1 MAEGDLLKHRRD
13 KLAALEAAGV
23 DPYPARFPVDG
34 TVASVRA
41 RFDDTAAEEL
51 EQLDPA
57 VRLAGRVTAL
67 REHGKS
73 AFSDLDDGSGRIQC
87 HLRQKLLGDDGFGAW
102 LDLDLGDFVG
112 IAGTLFRTRTGELT
126 VRVESWE
133 FVAKALR
140 PMPEKWHGLK
150 DTEVRYRQR
159 YLDLLA
165 NPEVREVFR
174 LRAEI
179 IRTLRAHLDANDF
192 LEVET
197 PTLQPLYGGAAAR
210 PFRTHHKTL
219 DMDLYLRIA
228 PELYLKRL
236 LVGGLQRVYDLNRN
250 FRNEGISRQHNPEF
264 TMLEFYA
271 AYWDYSRMMDFAEE
285 LICLAFGQPDGD
297 VPLSYQGEELSLA
310 RPWARVT
317 LRDALIERGG
327 LEAALVDDEGALR
340 DWLAERDVAADGL
353 GLGGLREAALDKV
366 VKPKLGAPIFV
377 IDYPLEISPLSKV
390 KPGEPDVVERFELY
404 MGGMEIANGY
414 SELNDPREQRR
425 RMREQVEGR
434 GDDDEVPPAVDEDYI
449 VALEHGMPPAAG
461 IGIGID
467 RLVMLAADS
476 STIRDVILFP
486 LLRQRD

>member
-1 MAEGDLLKHRRD
+1 MAEDELLQHRRD
-13 KLAALEAAGV
+13 KLDALEAAGV
-23 DPYPARFPVDG
+23 EAYPARFPVDG
-34 TVASVRA
+34 TVQQVRA
-41 RFDDTAAEEL
+41 RYDVSDAEEL
-51 EQLDPA
+51 DAAAPV

-73 AFSDLDDGSGRIQC
+73 AFSDLDDGSGRVQC
-87 HLRQKLLGDDGFGAW
+87 HLRQKVLGDDSFGSW

-112 IAGTLFRTRTGELT
+112 VEGVLFRTRTGELT
-126 VRVESWE
+126 VRVDRWE

-165 NPEVREVFR
+165 NPEVRDIFR
-174 LRAEI
+174 RRAEMV
-179 IRTLRAHLDANDF
+179 RVMRAHLDANDF

-197 PTLQPLYGGAAAR
+197 PTLQPLYGGASAR
-210 PFRTHHKTL
+210 PFRTHHNTL
-219 DMDLYLRIA
+219 DQDLYLRIA

-236 LVGGLQRVYDLNRN
+236 LVGGLQRVYDLNKN

-271 AYWDYSRMMDFAEE
+271 AYWDYGRMMEFAEE
-285 LICLAFGQPDGD
+285 LLCLAFGLAEGSTA
-297 VPLSYQGEELSLA
+297 LSYQDAELSLT
-310 RPWARVT
+310 RPWPRVS
-317 LRDALIERGG
+317 LRDAL
-327 LEAALVDDEGALR
+327 LEFGAMDAALIDDEGALR
-340 DWLAERDVAADGL
+340 AWLAERDVSTDGL
-353 GLGGLREAALDKV
+353 GLGGLQEAALDKI
-366 VKPKLGAPIFV
+366 VKPKLVSPVFV
-377 IDYPLEISPLSKV
+377 TDYPLEISPLSKV
-390 KPGEPDVVERFELY
+390 KPGEPDIVERFELY
-404 MGGMEIANGY
+404 MGGMEVANGY
-414 SELNDPREQRR
+414 SELNDPREQARR
-425 RMREQVEGR
+425 LREQVEGR
-434 GDDDEVPPAVDEDYI
+434 GDDDEVPPAVDDDYV

-467 RLVMLAADS
+467 RLVMLATDS

>member
-1 MAEGDLLKHRRD
+1 VAESDLLKHRRD

-23 DPYPARFPVDG
+23 NPYPARFPVDEN
-34 TVASVRA
+34 VASVRA

-51 EQLDPA
+51 ERIEPR

-73 AFSDLDDGSGRIQC
+73 AFSDLDDGSDTIQC
-87 HLRQKLLGDDGFGAW
+87 HLRQKLLGDDRFGAW
-102 LDLDLGDFVG
+102 IDLDLGDFVG
-112 IAGTLFRTRTGELT
+112 VEGTLFRTRTGELT
-126 VRVESWE
+126 LRVDSWE

-159 YLDLLA
+159 YLELLA
-165 NPEVREVFR
+165 NPEVRDVFR

-210 PFRTHHKTL
+210 PFRTHHNTL

-271 AYWDYSRMMDFAEE
+271 AYWDYGRMMDFAEE
-285 LICLAFGQPDGD
+285 LLCLAFGQPDGGT
-297 VPLSYQGEELSLA
+297 PMSYQGEELSLA

-327 LEAALVDDEGALR
+327 MDAALIDDENALR
-340 DWLAERDVAADGL
+340 VWLDERDVATRGL
-353 GLGGLREAALDKV
+353 GLGALREAALDKV
-366 VKPKLGAPIFV
+366 VKPNLSAPIFI
-377 IDYPLEISPLSKV
+377 IDYPLEISPLAKL

-414 SELNDPREQRR
+414 SELNDPREQDR

-467 RLVMLAADS
+467 RLVMLAADTS
-476 STIRDVILFP
+476 SIRDVILFP
-486 LLRQRD
+486 LLRPRD

>member
-1 MAEGDLLKHRRD
+1 LAEGDLLKHRRD

-317 LRDALIERGG
+317 LRDALI
-327 LEAALVDDEGALR
+327 
-340 DWLAERDVAADGL
+340 
-353 GLGGLREAALDKV
+353 
-366 VKPKLGAPIFV
+366 
-377 IDYPLEISPLSKV
+377 
-390 KPGEPDVVERFELY
+390 
-404 MGGMEIANGY
+404 
-414 SELNDPREQRR
+414 
-425 RMREQVEGR
+425 
-434 GDDDEVPPAVDEDYI
+434 
-449 VALEHGMPPAAG
+449 
-461 IGIGID
+461 
-467 RLVMLAADS
+467 
-476 STIRDVILFP
+476 
-486 LLRQRD
+486 